1 MDPGRRL
8 LLKILSLLP
17 VASPALAATPKS
29 KRMPVLFV
37 GHGSPM
43 NALRE
48 NDYTK
53 VLGMLGMGLPKP
65 RAILVVSAH
74 WQTDWV
80 TSVQNDAN
88 PETLHDFYGFPETLD
103 NIQYPAP
110 GAPDMATRARDL
122 LGDAAKLDS
131 RGFDHGCWTVLKH
144 MYPRANI
151 PVFQISL
158 DMMQLGPYHWT
169 LGKALSVLRDEGVL
183 IIGSGNIVHN
193 LRQADDRIPDDQSAS
208 QPWAQRFDD
217 LVASLLA
224 RRDDNRLAALSSLR
238 DTQDAMPTADHYW
251 PLMYALGAAYN
262 EGAPMTLC
270 SGFQAGTI
278 SMRCLLFG
286 SMPHL

>member
-17 VASPALAATPKS
+17 VASPALAATPKP
-29 KRMPVLFV
+29 KRMPVLFI
-37 GHGSPM
+37 GQGSPM
-43 NALRE
+43 NSIRQ
-48 NDYTK
+48 NDLSK

-65 RAILVVSAH
+65 RAILVISAH

-80 TSVQNDAN
+80 TSVQEDAN
-88 PETLHDFYGFPETLD
+88 PETLHDFYGFPESLD
-103 NIQYPAP
+103 NMQYPAP
-110 GAPDMATRARDL
+110 GSPELAARARDL

-131 RGFDHGCWTVLKH
+131 RGFDHGCWMVLKQ

-169 LGKALSVLRDEGVL
+169 LGKTLSVLRDEGVL
-183 IIGSGNIVHN
+183 IVGSGNIVHN
-193 LRQADDRIPDDQSAS
+193 LRLTDDSLPDDQVAS

-217 LVASLLA
+217 TVAALLS
-224 RRDDNRLAALSSLR
+224 RRDDRRLAAPNSLQFA
-238 DTQDAMPTADHYW
+238 QDAMPTADHFW

-262 EGAPMTLC
+262 EGAPVTLF

-278 SMRCLLFG
+278 SMRSLLFG
-286 SMPHL
+286 AMPRL